1 MSVEQE
7 LVERWSLGWNP
18 TEKLSL
24 SVWAEKHFQ
33 LSPEYSSKTGE
44 LRLFGWQREILDSF
58 TDPEVEEI
66 VLMTGTQLIKT
77 LFLQV
82 AIAYIVAEAPAP
94 ILLAQYKAE
103 DAEHFSKERLAP
115 MIRDIAV
122 IRERVSP
129 AKGRDGSNTTLFKA
143 FPGGSISL
151 VGAQAAGNAARRSI
165 CYGLLDEVDKYG
177 NTSEGDF
184 IALVRERL
192 VTYGS
197 RKKLALACSPTKKH
211 SSKIAKAYAET
222 DQRQPWV
229 PCHACGAAQVL
240 KWSQVQWN
248 NNLAIEDR
256 PSSAYYECEQCGAH
270 WNDAQ
275 RWAAC
280 EHTDWRP
287 RRPFAGKRG
296 YWISHLYSPWKT
308 LGTVVRD
315 FLAAKA
321 QGREALQVFVNTN
334 LAELW
339 EEEGETPQPELL
351 MGRRES
357 YPFGSEPAIPN
368 ENAVVPMRALFLTCF
383 VDVQDNRL
391 EYEVVGWG
399 RGKETWSVA
408 YGVIRV
414 YDETGRESLPTSNQA
429 VWAELE
435 KVLATDW
442 KHEGGKTMPIMVM
455 GIDTGFRP
463 KPVYEFAKRHPQP
476 AYGPAG
482 LKVFAARTVIPT
494 KGSSTERFRLIAAVS
509 KEDAARKRQGVRIV
523 SVGTGV
529 AKQELFDNLRLPK
542 PSNGISF
549 PGYCH
554 FPMYDEEF
562 FTGLCNEKRVMHDD
576 DSITWEKL
584 GRNEPLDCRVGNRAV
599 AAVFGIERF
608 GDKQWELLERDLDVV
623 KIQPAVGDAPI
634 VAVVERPAD
643 QASRRGW
650 MQQTG
655 GGSWFGGANRGGWL
669 SR

>member
-1 MSVEQE
+1 MSFEQDLIE
-7 LVERWSLGWNP
+7 GWSRCWLPPERLP
-18 TEKLSL
+18 LSE
-24 SVWAEKHFQ
+24 WAEKHIV
-33 LSPEYSSKTGE
+33 LSPEYSSKTGN
-44 LRLFGWQREILDSF
+44 LKLFGWQREPLDSF
-58 TDPEVEEI
+58 TDPNVDEI

-77 LFLQV
+77 LFQQIAV
-82 AIAYIVAEAPAP
+82 AYVIAEAPAP
-94 ILLAQYKAE
+94 ILLSQYKE
-103 DAEHFSKERLAP
+103 TDAEMFSKERLAP
-115 MIRDIAV
+115 MVRDCDVLRDRIA
-122 IRERVSP
+122 P
-129 AKGRDGSNTTLFKA
+129 AKSRDGGNTTLFKK
-143 FPGGSISL
+143 FPGGSLSL
-151 VGAQAAGNAARRSI
+151 VGAQAPGNAARRSI
-165 CYGLLDEVDKYG
+165 CYAFCDEVDKYG
-177 NTSEGDF
+177 KTDEGFFVD
-184 IALVRERL
+184 LVRERL

-197 RKKLALACSPTKKH
+197 RKKLVLACSPTNKH
-211 SSKIAKAYAET
+211 SSRIGKAYAET

-229 PCHACGAAQVL
+229 ACHACGQSQVL
-240 KWSQVQWN
+240 KWTQVRWN
-248 NNLAIEDR
+248 NNLPVEDR
-256 PSSAYYECEQCGAH
+256 PSSAHYECEHCGAH
-270 WNDAQ
+270 WNDGQ
-275 RWAAC
+275 RWDAC
-280 EHTDWRP
+280 EKTQWIP
-287 RRPFAGKRG
+287 RRPSIRKRG

-308 LGTVVRD
+308 LGEIVRD
-315 FLAAKA
+315 FFEKKAA
-321 QGREALQVFVNTN
+321 GREALRVFVNTT

-339 EEEGETPQPELL
+339 EEEGETPQPEIL

-482 LKVFAARTVIPT
+482 LKVFTARTVIPT

-623 KIQPAVGDAPI
+623 KIQAAVGDAPVI
-634 VAVVERPAD
+634 AAVEMPAD
-643 QASRRGW
+643 QVSRRGW